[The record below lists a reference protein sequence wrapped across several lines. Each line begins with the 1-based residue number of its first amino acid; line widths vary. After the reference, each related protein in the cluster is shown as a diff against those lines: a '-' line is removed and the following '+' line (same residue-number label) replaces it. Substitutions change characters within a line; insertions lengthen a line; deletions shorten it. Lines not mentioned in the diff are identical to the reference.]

1 MLAKNVLIQK
11 KDNITKIFLDGNEI
25 RNVISYELSE
35 SADQMPSIK
44 LEVCITDEIE
54 VQMK

>member
-1 MLAKNVLIQK
+1 MAKNLLIQK

-35 SADQMPSIK
+35 RADQMPSIK

-54 VQMK
+54 VQLK